1 VAEVT
6 GDELKRLNA
15 LVDHLGY
22 DLDPSILI
30 GGWATQ
36 LRVGGEVSRDIDL
49 IINSQELRSTLR
61 DVLTDYSENTH
72 HSGGKKVRGE
82 VNGIHVDAYIPHESI
97 LGEKLRLDV
106 AVLTKYTDTDI
117 IKGWLLLTLDAHLA
131 TKLAALLDR
140 PDTEKGAKDARE
152 VEALLRQPVTAAT
165 TVAILLEASK
175 LPPEEVIGHVAQA
188 FDLIPDRVRANKELR
203 RKLATQKREWVDE
216 AERQVRRL
224 S

>member
-1 VAEVT
+1 MAEVT

-22 DLDPSILI
+22 NLDPSILI

-61 DVLTDYSENTH
+61 EVLTDYSENAH

-82 VNGIHVDAYIPHESI
+82 VNGSHVDAYIPHESI

-152 VEALLRQPVTAAT
+152 VEALLRQPVTATT

>member
-1 VAEVT
+1 MAEVS
-6 GDELKRLNA
+6 GDELERLQT

-49 IINSQELRSTLR
+49 IINSPELRSKLR
-61 DVLTDYSENTH
+61 NVLSDYSENTH

-82 VNGIHVDAYIPHESI
+82 VNGIHVDAYIPHDSI

-106 AVLTKYTDTDI
+106 AALTTYTDTDI
-117 IKGWLLLTLDAHLA
+117 VKGWLLLTLDAHLA

-140 PDTEKGAKDARE
+140 PDTEKGSKDARE
-152 VEALLRQPVTAAT
+152 VAALLREPVTAAHT
-165 TVAILLEASK
+165 IAILLEASN
-175 LPPEEVIGHVAQA
+175 LDPAEVVACVAQA

-203 RKLATQKREWVDE
+203 RTLATQKREWVDE